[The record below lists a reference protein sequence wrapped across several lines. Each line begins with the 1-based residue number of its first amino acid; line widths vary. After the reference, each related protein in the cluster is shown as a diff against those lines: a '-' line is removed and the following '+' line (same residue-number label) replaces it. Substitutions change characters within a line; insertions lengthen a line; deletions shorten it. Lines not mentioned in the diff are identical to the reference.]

1 MSEPAWLRKAGAVLW
16 RNSRADQARSAPQ
29 LTFSDV
35 AASPMLPLAAGAI
48 AIGIFLFDTIS
59 TIEIA
64 IAVVYVVV
72 VLIAAVFLSR
82 RDVLIVSAVCV
93 ALTVLSYVM
102 THEIRADAALMRR
115 LVSLSAI
122 GIATV
127 LALMN
132 QSAHTVLREQANL
145 LDLTH
150 DAIFVRNMDDVITY
164 WNRAAEELY
173 GWSREQAI
181 GKVSHALLHTVFPVP
196 PEQVTAELVQAGR
209 WEGDLVHTK
218 RDGTQVTVSSRW
230 SLQRDEHGHPAAIL
244 ETNTDITER
253 KRTQVALEEV
263 QAELAHVS
271 RVTMLGEMS
280 ASIAHEVNQPLG
292 SITINAEATQQYLAE
307 DPPKVAE
314 ARPLVD
320 RIVASVERASN
331 VIRRIRALS
340 KKVAPETVRLDLNEV
355 IEETVPLVRSQAI
368 SQRVQL
374 RLQLAPHLPAVL
386 ADRIQLQ
393 QVVINL
399 VVNAIDAMKNVTGRP
414 RQLEIRSQVYEGD
427 KVLVAV
433 QDTGTGIEPDKAN
446 RLFDA
451 FFTTKPDG
459 MGMGLSICRSIVQAH
474 GGRIWAS
481 ANAGPGATIQFT
493 LPQAGAAPLARP
505 VAADR
510 VAAASGNPR

>member
-1 MSEPAWLRKAGAVLW
+1 MSEPAWLRKAVAVAW
-16 RNSRADQARSAPQ
+16 RKSPADAARPGQKLARSQ
-29 LTFSDV
+29 IT
-35 AASPMLPLAAGAI
+35 ASPMLPLAAGAI

-59 TIEIA
+59 TLEIA

-82 RDVLIVSAVCV
+82 RDVLIVSSACA
-93 ALTVLSYVM
+93 ALTVLSYLL
-102 THEIRADAALMRR
+102 THQIRVDAALMRC

-122 GIATV
+122 AIATL

-132 QSAHTVLREQANL
+132 QSAHSVLREQASL

-150 DAIFVRNMDDVITY
+150 DAIFVRSMDDVITY

-173 GWSREQAI
+173 GWSRDEAI
-181 GKVSHALLHTVFPVP
+181 GNVSHKLLQTVFPVS
-196 PEQVTAELVQAGR
+196 PEQITAELVQAGR
-209 WEGDLVHTK
+209 WEGDLVHAK
-218 RDGTQVTVSSRW
+218 RDGTLLTVSSRW
-230 SLQRDEHGHPAAIL
+230 SLQRNEHGQPAAVL

-253 KRTQVALEEV
+253 KRAQAELEEV

-292 SITINAEATQQYLAE
+292 SITINAEAAQQYLAE

-320 RIVASVERASN
+320 RIAASVERASN
-331 VIRRIRALS
+331 VIRRIRTLS

-368 SQRVQL
+368 SQRVLL
-374 RLQLAPHLPAVL
+374 RLQLAPQLAEVL

-393 QVVINL
+393 QVIINL
-399 VVNAIDAMKNVTGRP
+399 VVNAIDAMQEVAGRP
-414 RQLEIRSQVYEGD
+414 REVKIRTQACEGD

-433 QDTGTGIEPDKAN
+433 EDTGVGIEPDKAN
-446 RLFDA
+446 KLFDA
-451 FFTTKPDG
+451 FFTAKPDG
-459 MGMGLSICRSIVQAH
+459 MGMGLSICRSIIQAH

-493 LPQAGAAPLARP
+493 LPQAAAAPLPRP
-505 VAADR
+505 VAA
-510 VAAASGNPR
+510 AASGGAAG

>member
-1 MSEPAWLRKAGAVLW
+1 MREPAWLRKAGAAVW
-16 RNSRADQARSAPQ
+16 RKPRTGQARKTPQ
-29 LTFSDV
+29 LAVADI

-82 RDVLIVSAVCV
+82 RDVLVVSSVCV
-93 ALTVLSYVM
+93 ALSVLSYLM

-132 QSAHTVLREQANL
+132 QSAHTVLREQASL
-145 LDLTH
+145 LNLTH
-150 DAIFVRNMDDVITY
+150 DAIFVRGMDDVITY

-173 GWSREQAI
+173 GWSMEQAI
-181 GKVSHALLHTVFPVP
+181 GQVSHAFLHTVFPVP
-196 PEQVTAELVQAGR
+196 TEQITAELVQTGR
-209 WEGDLVHTK
+209 WEGDLMHTR

-230 SLQRDEHGHPAAIL
+230 SLQRNEHGQPAAVL

-253 KRTQVALEEV
+253 KRSQAALEEV

-280 ASIAHEVNQPLG
+280 ASIAHEVNQPLA

-320 RIVASVERASN
+320 RIAASVERASN
-331 VIRRIRALS
+331 VIRRIRALA
-340 KKVAPETVRLDLNEV
+340 KKAAPETVRLDLNEV

-368 SQRVQL
+368 SHRVLL
-374 RLQLAPHLPAVL
+374 RLRLAPHLPEVL

-399 VVNAIDAMKNVTGRP
+399 VVNAIDAMKDVTDRP
-414 RQLEIRSQVYEGD
+414 REVEIRSQPYEGD
-427 KVLVAV
+427 KVLIAV
-433 QDTGTGIEPDKAN
+433 QDTGSGIEPDKAN

-459 MGMGLSICRSIVQAH
+459 MGMGLSICRSIVGAH

-481 ANAGPGATIQFT
+481 ANAGPGATVQFT
-493 LPQAGAAPLARP
+493 LPQADAVPLARP

-510 VAAASGNPR
+510 VASSSDAG

>member
-1 MSEPAWLRKAGAVLW
+1 
-16 RNSRADQARSAPQ
+16 
-29 LTFSDV
+29 
-35 AASPMLPLAAGAI
+35 MLPIAAGAI

-59 TIEIA
+59 SVEIA
-64 IAVVYVVV
+64 IAVVYAVV

-82 RDVLIVSAVCV
+82 RDVLIVSTVCA
-93 ALTVLSYVM
+93 ALTVLSYLM
-102 THEIRADAALMRR
+102 THEIAADAALMRC
-115 LVSLSAI
+115 LISLSAI

-132 QSAHTVLREQANL
+132 QSAHAVLREQASL

-150 DAIFVRNMDDVITY
+150 DAIFVRSMGDVITY

-173 GWSREQAI
+173 GWGKEQAI
-181 GKVSHALLHTVFPVP
+181 GQASHQFLHTVFPVP
-196 PEQVTAELVQAGR
+196 PEQITAELVQAGR
-209 WEGDLVHTK
+209 WEGDLVHTR

-230 SLQRDEHGHPAAIL
+230 SLQRDEHGQPAAIL
-244 ETNTDITER
+244 ETNTDVTER
-253 KRTQVALEEV
+253 KRSQAALEEV

-280 ASIAHEVNQPLG
+280 ASIAHEVNQPLA
-292 SITINAEATQQYLAE
+292 SIAMNAEASQQYLAE
-307 DPPKVAE
+307 DPPKVVE

-320 RIVASVERASN
+320 RIAASVERASN

-340 KKVAPETVRLDLNEV
+340 KKAAPEKVRLDPNEV
-355 IEETVPLVRSQAI
+355 IEDTVPLVRSQAI
-368 SQRVQL
+368 SHRVLL
-374 RLQLAPHLPAVL
+374 RLQLAPNLPEVL

-399 VVNAIDAMKNVTGRP
+399 VVNAIDAMKDVTDRP
-414 RQLEIRSQVYEGD
+414 REVEIRSQTSEGD
-427 KVLVAV
+427 KVLIAV
-433 QDTGTGIEPDKAN
+433 KDTGIGIEPDKAN

-451 FFTTKPDG
+451 FYTTKPDG
-459 MGMGLSICRSIVQAH
+459 MGMGLSISRSIIVAH

-493 LPQAGAAPLARP
+493 LPQAQAEPLAGP

-510 VAAASGNPR
+510 VATSGDAG

>member
-1 MSEPAWLRKAGAVLW
+1 MSEPAWLRKAGAAVW
-16 RNSRADQARSAPQ
+16 RKPRPDQVRATLRTAFP
-29 LTFSDV
+29 DV
-35 AASPMLPLAAGAI
+35 ASSPMLPLAAGVL
-48 AIGIFLFDTIS
+48 AIGIFLIDTIS
-59 TIEIA
+59 TLEIA

-82 RDVLIVSAVCV
+82 RDVLVVSSVC
-93 ALTVLSYVM
+93 AGLTVLSYLM
-102 THEIRADAALMRR
+102 THEIRADGALLRC

-122 GIATV
+122 AIATV

-132 QSAHTVLREQANL
+132 QSAHAVLREQASL

-150 DAIFVRNMDDVITY
+150 DAIFVRSMGDVITY
-164 WNRAAEELY
+164 WNRPAEELY
-173 GWSREQAI
+173 GWGREQAI
-181 GKVSHALLHTVFPVP
+181 GKISHEFLQTVFSVP
-196 PEQVTAELVQAGR
+196 PDQIKAELLQTGR
-209 WEGDLVHTK
+209 WEGDLVHTR
-218 RDGTQVTVSSRW
+218 RDGTQLTVSSRW
-230 SLQRDEHGHPAAIL
+230 SLQRGEHGQPAAIL
-244 ETNTDITER
+244 ETNTDMTER
-253 KRTQVALEEV
+253 KRAQAELEEV

-340 KKVAPETVRLDLNEV
+340 KKAAPETVRLDLNEV

-368 SQRVQL
+368 GQRVLL
-374 RLQLAPHLPAVL
+374 RLQLASELPEVL

-399 VVNAIDAMKNVTGRP
+399 VVNAIDAMKDVTGRP
-414 RQLEIRSQVYEGD
+414 REVEIRSQAYEGD
-427 KVLVAV
+427 KILVAV
-433 QDTGTGIEPDKAN
+433 QDTGIGIEPDKAN

-459 MGMGLSICRSIVQAH
+459 MGMGLSICRSIIEAH

-493 LPQAGAAPLARP
+493 LPQAHAQPLARP

-510 VAAASGNPR
+510 VAASGDSA

>member
-1 MSEPAWLRKAGAVLW
+1 MSEPAWLRNAGAALW
-16 RNSRADQARSAPQ
+16 RETRADKALRTAQPALVNA
-29 LTFSDV
+29 
-35 AASPMLPLAAGAI
+35 AASPMLPLAAGAL

-59 TIEIA
+59 TVEIA

-72 VLIAAVFLSR
+72 VLIAAVFLGR
-82 RDVLIVSAVCV
+82 RDVLIVSAACV
-93 ALTVLSYVM
+93 ALSVLSYVL

-132 QSAHTVLREQANL
+132 QSAHTVLREQASL

-150 DAIFVRNMDDVITY
+150 DAIFVRGMDDVITY

-173 GWSREQAI
+173 GWSRAEAI
-181 GKVSHALLHTVFPVP
+181 GQVSHAFLHTVFPVP
-196 PEQVTAELVQAGR
+196 PEQITAELVQTGR

-218 RDGTQVTVSSRW
+218 RDGTQAVVSSRW
-230 SLQRDEHGHPAAIL
+230 SLQRDEHGQPAAIL
-244 ETNTDITER
+244 ETITDITER
-253 KRTQVALEEV
+253 KRAQAALEEV

-280 ASIAHEVNQPLG
+280 ASIAHEVNQPLA

-320 RIVASVERASN
+320 RIAASVERASN
-331 VIRRIRALS
+331 VIRRIRALA
-340 KKVAPETVRLDLNEV
+340 KKVTPEMARLDLNEV

-368 SQRVQL
+368 SQRVLL
-374 RLQLAPHLPAVL
+374 RLQLAPALPKVL

-399 VVNAIDAMKNVTGRP
+399 VVNAIDAMKDVTGRP
-414 RQLEIRSQVYEGD
+414 REVEIRSQVYEGD
-427 KVLVAV
+427 KVIVAV
-433 QDTGTGIEPDKAN
+433 QDTGIGIEPDKAN
-446 RLFDA
+446 KLFDA

-459 MGMGLSICRSIVQAH
+459 MGMGLSICRSIIEAH

-481 ANAGPGATIQFT
+481 ANAGPGATLQFT
-493 LPQAGAAPLARP
+493 LPQAQAEPPARP

-510 VAAASGNPR
+510 VAAGGDSA